1 MDLTIDN
8 FINITENGISVMDY
22 ADIAKTL
29 LIRYRQIYGSDIDLD
44 PRSADGRFIYDV
56 ATIINNVC
64 QISAQLYGNMNPAN
78 ATGIYLDILSS
89 LTNVHR
95 ESQTYSQAKVK
106 ITNPTSNDISIT
118 SYSNL
123 AMYDDS
129 GSEWNP
135 SYESDISLPLV
146 IKANSYEEVN
156 YTATDYDIKATS
168 SLNFMTNNTE
178 ATSLTTKISTFE
190 KGSDEEDDNSLRYR
204 RSSDSTYGYSILEGL
219 QGKLRNLFGI
229 NDCYIQSYAGN
240 SDESSICYVDNKT
253 TTMPIHSVSVLL
265 RYNKVNNPKK
275 TSIAK
280 TIKDNLT
287 AGISTNG
294 TTSQYNLSNTKVV
307 TETRWYITTKQ
318 SPTITITLSNLYNFA
333 TNTTANKIG
342 EALTDYLNNLTISR
356 VYTLTDLIQ
365 VIQYADPK
373 YMSRSTYQVSDV
385 KGLFDTSGNCLNRGC
400 YFDYGSRQDIDY
412 KVTSNVKDDVATIT
426 IEVL

>member
-8 FINITENGISVMDY
+8 FINITKNGISVMDY
-22 ADIAKTL
+22 ADITKTL
-29 LIRYRQIYGSDIDLD
+29 LNRYRQIYGAEIDLD
-44 PRSADGRFIYDV
+44 PRSADGRFIYDI

-64 QISAQLYGNMNPAN
+64 QVSAQLYGNMNPAN

-95 ESQTYSQAKVK
+95 ESHTYSQAKVK
-106 ITNPTSNDISIT
+106 ITNPTSNDISIS

-123 AMYDDS
+123 TMCDDS

-135 SYESDISLPLV
+135 SSENDISLPLV
-146 IKANSYEEVN
+146 IKANSYEEVD
-156 YTATDYDIKATS
+156 YTATDYNIKSTS
-168 SLNFMTNNTE
+168 SLNFMTNNPE
-178 ATSLTTKISTFE
+178 ATSLTTSISTFE

-229 NDCYIQSYAGN
+229 KDCYIQSYGGN
-240 SDESSICYVDNKT
+240 SDESRICYVDNVAT
-253 TTMPIHSVSVLL
+253 IMPNHSLSVLL
-265 RYNKVNNPKK
+265 RYNKVNAPKK

-287 AGISTNG
+287 IGISTNG
-294 TTSQYNLSNTKVV
+294 TTSQYNLSNTKVI
-307 TETRWYITTKQ
+307 TETKWYITTKQ
-318 SPTITITLSNLYNFA
+318 NPTITITLSNLYNFA
-333 TNTTANKIG
+333 SGTTSAKIA
-342 EALTDYLNNLTISR
+342 EALTDYLNNLGISR
-356 VYTLTDLIQ
+356 TYTLTDLIQ

-373 YMSRSTYQVSDV
+373 YMSRSTYQVSNV
-385 KGLFDTSGNCLNRGC
+385 TGLFDTSGNCLNRGC

-412 KVTSNVKDDVATIT
+412 KVTYNINNDVATIT